1 MEERF
6 KWIVKSYMSI
16 NRISSVKELS
26 RRTGINY
33 LTLQDRLK
41 YPKNLRLFELQALD
55 EVLKFTDSDLN
66 ALVRGGVAA

>member
-66 ALVRGGVAA
+66 ALVRGAAA

>member
-6 KWIVKSYMSI
+6 KWTVKRYMSI
-16 NRISSVKELS
+16 KRISSVKELS

-66 ALVRGGVAA
+66 ALVRGVAA

>member
-6 KWIVKSYMSI
+6 KWIIKRYMSE
-16 NRISSVKELS
+16 NMISSVKELS

-41 YPKNLRLFELQALD
+41 FPQNLRLFELQALD

-66 ALVRGGVAA
+66 ALVRGVAA

>member
-6 KWIVKSYMSI
+6 KWIVKRYMSI

-55 EVLKFTDSDLN
+55 DVLKFTDSDLN
-66 ALVRGGVAA
+66 ALVRGVAA

>member
-66 ALVRGGVAA
+66 ALVRGMAA

>member
-41 YPKNLRLFELQALD
+41 HPQNLRLFELQALD
-55 EVLKFTDSDLN
+55 QVLKFTNKDLN
-66 ALVRGGVAA
+66 ALVRGMAA

>member
-6 KWIVKSYMSI
+6 KWIVKRYMSI
-16 NRISSVKELS
+16 KRISSVKELS

-66 ALVRGGVAA
+66 ALVRGG

>member
-41 YPKNLRLFELQALD
+41 FPQNLRLFELQALD

-66 ALVRGGVAA
+66 ALVRGVAA

>member
-16 NRISSVKELS
+16 NRIASVKELS

-41 YPKNLRLFELQALD
+41 HPQNLRLFELQALD

-66 ALVRGGVAA
+66 ALVRGIAA

>member
-16 NRISSVKELS
+16 NRISSVKELA

-55 EVLKFTDSDLN
+55 QVLKFTNKDLN
-66 ALVRGGVAA
+66 ALVRGMAA

>member
-41 YPKNLRLFELQALD
+41 YPQNLRLFELQALD

-66 ALVRGGVAA
+66 ALVRGVAA

>member
-55 EVLKFTDSDLN
+55 DVLKFTDSDLN
-66 ALVRGGVAA
+66 ALVRGVAA

>member
-6 KWIVKSYMSI
+6 KWIVKRYMSI

-41 YPKNLRLFELQALD
+41 FPQNLRLFELQALD

-66 ALVRGGVAA
+66 ALVRGVAA

>member
-6 KWIVKSYMSI
+6 KWIVKSYMSE

-41 YPKNLRLFELQALD
+41 CPQNLRLFELQALD
-55 EVLKFTDSDLN
+55 QVLKFTNEDLN
-66 ALVRGGVAA
+66 ALVRGMAA

>member
-66 ALVRGGVAA
+66 ALVRGGAA

>member
-16 NRISSVKELS
+16 NRISSIKELS

-66 ALVRGGVAA
+66 ALVRGVAA

>member
-16 NRISSVKELS
+16 NRISSVKELA

-66 ALVRGGVAA
+66 ALVRGVVA

>member
-66 ALVRGGVAA
+66 ALVRGIAA

>member
-6 KWIVKSYMSI
+6 KWIVKRYMSI

-66 ALVRGGVAA
+66 ALVRGVAA

>member
-41 YPKNLRLFELQALD
+41 HPKNLRLFELQALD

-66 ALVRGGVAA
+66 ALVRGMAA

>member
-6 KWIVKSYMSI
+6 KWIVKNYMSI

-66 ALVRGGVAA
+66 ALVRGVAA

>member
-41 YPKNLRLFELQALD
+41 HPQNLRLFELQALD

-66 ALVRGGVAA
+66 ALVRGVAA

>member
-66 ALVRGGVAA
+66 ALVRGVAA

>member
-41 YPKNLRLFELQALD
+41 HPQNLRLFELQALD
-55 EVLKFTDSDLN
+55 QVLKFTNEDLN
-66 ALVRGGVAA
+66 ALVRGMAA

>member
-66 ALVRGGVAA
+66 ALIRGVAA

>member
-6 KWIVKSYMSI
+6 KWIVKRYMSI

-33 LTLQDRLK
+33 LTLQDRMK

-55 EVLKFTDSDLN
+55 DVLKFTDSDLN
-66 ALVRGGVAA
+66 ALVRGVAA